1 MSLCDYSNVQILTSP
16 SVLKLLDS
24 QRYLWLSYDIAEV
37 IKLIAVTFKQ
47 KMCCFISKKNTLC
60 HSALVSFLL
69 DYSHSF
75 GISVIP
81 SGFLSLL
88 PDYCHSFGI
97 SVIYS
102 ELLPFQIFVI
112 PNNCG
117 TLPHE
122 LLPLDSNVRAKIAI
136 MLKIK
141 KFSKSFFL
149 HIGNIK

>member
-24 QRYLWLSYDIAEV
+24 QRYLWLSYDLAEV

-60 HSALVSFLL
+60 HSALVLFLL

-117 TLPHE
+117 TLPWPKVE
-122 LLPLDSNVRAKIAI
+122 GNLWVVVKWKALMAYKNR
-136 MLKIK
+136 
-141 KFSKSFFL
+141 KSRSPNFYS
-149 HIGNIK
+149 I